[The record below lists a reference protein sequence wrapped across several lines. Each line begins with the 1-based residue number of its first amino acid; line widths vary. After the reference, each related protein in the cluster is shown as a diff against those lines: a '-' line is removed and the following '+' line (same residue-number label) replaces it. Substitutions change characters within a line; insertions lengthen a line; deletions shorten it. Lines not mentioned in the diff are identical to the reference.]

1 MPFAPSSPQDEELKK
16 KQGESQATNVSGS
29 STSFSTGVP
38 GQESAAPKDQKSSG
52 QYANIQ
58 SYLDANKDQADT
70 MGTQISSNIENKGSE
85 AKTAVEV
92 FGAKAPKVAEY
103 DPNAA
108 LGRVTSLNDQEKQDY
123 RTQRQTGG
131 YSGPQSI
138 DQAEGYADTQK
149 KAQEAATLAKNAAS
163 ETGQQQLLK
172 DTFSRPT
179 YSAGQNKL
187 DQVLLQGSA
196 GSKQALQGVAS
207 KYGNLDQLFNDAQN
221 NFGASI
227 NSAKAQALKNKENIS
242 AAEKAAREGLINPIQ
257 QRAAEQ
263 NSANQALIGRAQGD
277 LQDETVAGDLLAQ
290 LGLNEGQNLFD
301 LNLGNYLGTDATQ
314 VGLNQAANAEE
325 RAKYAALANLFED
338 QSMNQIDANGKAVT
352 PISFDKERF
361 GKDTAAKQA
370 EYDNAYNNQDLG
382 ISGFVGPAT
391 PVKVQQGIQNYRNNA
406 AQALATGDQTV
417 ANFYTRNADIM
428 QQKLDAFN
436 NSFKINRKVQKG

>member
-1 MPFAPSSPQDEELKK
+1 MPFAPISALDQELKK
-16 KQGESQATNVSGS
+16 KQEEGNATSISGA

-38 GQESAAPKDQKSSG
+38 GQESSAPKDKKSSG

-85 AKTAVEV
+85 AKTAVEG

-131 YSGPQSI
+131 YSGPQSV
-138 DQAEGYADTQK
+138 DQADGYADTQK
-149 KAQEAATLAKNAAS
+149 KAMEAATLAKNAAS

-172 DTFSRPT
+172 DTYARPN

-196 GSKQALQGVAS
+196 GSKAALQGAS
-207 KYGNLDQLFNDAQN
+207 AKYSNLDQLFNDAQTN
-221 NFGASI
+221 VGTSI
-227 NSAKAQALKNKENIS
+227 NTAKEQALKNKENIS
-242 AAEKAAREGLINPIQ
+242 AAEKAARENLINPIQ

-263 NSANQALIGRAQGD
+263 NAYNQALISRAQGD
-277 LQDETVAGDLLAQ
+277 LTDETVAADLLAQ

-314 VGLNQAANAEE
+314 VGLNQAANADE
-325 RAKYAALANLFED
+325 RAKYAALASLFED
-338 QSMNQIDANGKAVT
+338 ESMNQIDANGKAVT
-352 PISFDKERF
+352 PISFDKARF
-361 GKDTAAKQA
+361 DKDVGSKQNELNTAKDTYRTPGVDIKVGSGKARYAGGQTINELESVKAQNGGRLSPELQA
-370 EYDNAYNNQDLG
+370 ILD
-382 ISGFVGPAT
+382 
-391 PVKVQQGIQNYRNNA
+391 
-406 AQALATGDQTV
+406 
-417 ANFYTRNADIM
+417 NFYNQYNID
-428 QQKLDAFN
+428 
-436 NSFKINRKVQKG
+436 RKVKRG